1 MSPDERQMAIWNAL
15 CAREQDT
22 AENLAREFGVTV
34 RTIYRDIQALMLSYP
49 IEAVRGRYGGGF
61 KIAEWYRMNKKTLSD
76 EQVQTL
82 KKLAGTLY
90 GEEKKVIQKVLIQ
103 YKLRP

>member
-49 IEAVRGRYGGGF
+49 IEAVRGRYRGGF
-61 KIAEWYRMNKKTLSD
+61 RIAEWYRMNKKTLSD

-103 YKLRP
+103 YKLRS